1 MERRLYD
8 FNGQAVAYIADDGE
22 RTICL
27 WNGLAV
33 AYIDDRLD
41 CYGWNGHCLGWVE
54 GGVLF
59 DTQGQSIGII
69 QAAYSTRLRSEPGR
83 HSKRVTYAKHPKSPP
98 CSRPMH
104 HTGNSR
110 LPLADYLWA
119 GLIEAMTER

>member
-1 MERRLYD
+1 MERSLFD

-54 GGVLF
+54 GGILF
-59 DTQGQSIGII
+59 DTQGLGVGVLK
-69 QAAYSTRLRSEPGR
+69 AEYSTRLRVEPGR
-83 HSKRVTYAKHPKSPP
+83 RSKRVKYAKYPKSPP
-98 CSRPMH
+98 CCRPAH
-104 HTGNSR
+104 RIGNSS
-110 LPLADYLWA
+110 LPLVDFLRA
-119 GLIEAMTER
+119 GIVNIKS